1 MDIGRIIYKM
11 QAVKA
16 GSVPEFNGKL
26 IHGAVFHILKSH
38 SAELADTLHDET
50 RQKPFT
56 VSPLRLFGGSRKDK
70 RNWQIRVAE
79 GQEAEICIT
88 AFSEALLD
96 VFLAQPIG
104 EAIAIGRTEFRLQEI
119 CQTPEQHSEAILL
132 TQEEFMESM
141 PPKGPELVTLRFDT
155 PTTFRIEHSDYPFPE
170 PKLVWSSLAMKWN
183 QADMPEPVD
192 FDTCRALSEQVVPWK
207 WKGETVRLKLN
218 NAIAATGFKGTFTY
232 SLYNLSEEQR
242 RLFYRLACFAEF
254 AGVGRLTAQG
264 MGQTRLA

>member
-132 TQEEFMESM
+132 TKEEFMESM

-218 NAIAATGFKGTFTY
+218 NAIAVTGFKGTFTY

-264 MGQTRLA
+264 MGQMRLA